1 MEKLAKDISQI
12 IITEVK
18 NLNGKV
24 KGLNFLEL
32 LKVNILE
39 KLSELV
45 DKTNFPLDNLLNYE
59 NEIKQDLRN
68 IKISINYFI
77 NSSFERKKTIMNDS
91 LLVSFNETTSLDIF
105 SNDKD
110 FTNILLYKNMGISL
124 PKDTIINSQYN
135 KNLLL
140 IEIINMEKEEILTKR
155 KKI

>member
-1 MEKLAKDISQI
+1 MEILAKDISQI

-18 NLNGKV
+18 NLNDKV

-45 DKTNFPLDNLLNYE
+45 SKQNFPSENLLKYK
-59 NEIKQDLRN
+59 NEIKQDSRN
-68 IKISINYFI
+68 IIISINYFI
-77 NSSFERKKTIMNDS
+77 NPLSETKKTISNDS
-91 LLVSFNETTSLDIF
+91 LFISFNEIANLDIYT
-105 SNDKD
+105 NEKN
-110 FTNILLYKNMGISL
+110 FTSILLYKNTGISL

-140 IEIINMEKEEILTKR
+140 IEIINKDKEEILT
-155 KKI
+155 

>member
-39 KLSELV
+39 RLSELV

-91 LLVSFNETTSLDIF
+91 LLLSFNETTSLDIF